1 MLTKT
6 KGFVMQ
12 HEDLA
17 VSILNKTTAGG
28 AATSVVGTVSQVD
41 ILTIVGVVVAIAGFL
56 VSLFFQLRR
65 DRRENKEHEARME
78 EIQRGK
84 RD

>member
-1 MLTKT
+1 
-6 KGFVMQ
+6 MQ

-17 VSILNKTTAGG
+17 VSILNKATAGG

-41 ILTIVGVVVAIAGFL
+41 ILTIVGVVVAVSGFV
-56 VSLFFQLRR
+56 VSFAFQLLRHN
-65 DRRENKEHEARME
+65 REKKEHEARME
-78 EIQRGK
+78 AIRNGK